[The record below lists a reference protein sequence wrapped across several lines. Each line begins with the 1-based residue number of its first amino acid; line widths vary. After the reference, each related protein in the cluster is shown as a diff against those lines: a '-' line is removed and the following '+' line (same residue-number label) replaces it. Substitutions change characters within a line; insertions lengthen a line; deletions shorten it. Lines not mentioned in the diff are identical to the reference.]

1 MASVTSAI
9 TYDEFAARLSRV
21 SSGQFLKS
29 IRQEASLLSRRA
41 QTDARSNAEPPR
53 LRVRTGRLRNS
64 IFSQLTTS
72 RDGLTIKL
80 SAGGAVGG
88 KPVRYARIQ
97 ERGGTITPKNG
108 KWLAAPFGP
117 ALTAAGVPR
126 FTSARAYGD
135 QLRFQQ
141 FRGNLAGLI
150 HRDSGEIYY
159 FLFKSVTIKPKWYM
173 RDAFEEMLDRAT
185 LRLRSVG
192 AAALEV

>member
-1 MASVTSAI
+1 MPTAI
-9 TYDEFAARLSRV
+9 TPDEFAARLDRV
-21 SSGQFLKS
+21 AAGSFLRS
-29 IRQEASLLSRRA
+29 IRREAALLSRKA
-41 QTDARSNAEPPR
+41 QTDARMNATPPR
-53 LRVRTGRLRNS
+53 LNVRTGRLRNS
-64 IFSQLTTS
+64 IASTMKAQQG
-72 RDGLTIKL
+72 GLTITL

-88 KPVRYARIQ
+88 RPVRYARIQ
-97 ERGGTITPKNG
+97 ERGGTVTPKRG

-159 FLFKSVTIKPKWYM
+159 FLFKSVKIRAKWYM
-173 RDAFEEMLDRAT
+173 RDAFTDMLDRAS
-185 LRLRSVG
+185 LRLLSVG
-192 AAALEV
+192 AGALEV